1 MEYYG
6 EVGGLRVMFS
16 PEAILGGSSLG
27 PRLCESGG
35 DGGRGKTWRNPT
47 LSELGMLLTG
57 PSVTVL
63 TLTVGDSIS
72 EPSSGPANGL
82 PGGTPGNGGAANP
95 PVVNMTFPATV
106 DARGGLAAALRSS
119 YPSKTYGSN
128 NNEFRAVSGVYDNA
142 GEPLALVLN
151 TATSQANL
159 DDRTEDGVAVCVME
173 TAAYPNPSPHNQ
185 LAGVRLIKGD
195 GDGIALSVSA
205 ITASGVS
212 YGVNPLY
219 TLTVQG
225 YFFHD
230 TDPDSTSFEVSIK
243 ALASVALSAD
253 FGDSTN
259 DSGFYALA
267 SPVINSDGNT
277 EIVVSGKTPGT
288 APTSEDAK
296 DLEIQVTPPLGKP
309 VTFTVEF
316 PNF

>member
-1 MEYYG
+1 M
-6 EVGGLRVMFS
+6 
-16 PEAILGGSSLG
+16 
-27 PRLCESGG
+27 
-35 DGGRGKTWRNPT
+35 
-47 LSELGMLLTG
+47 
-57 PSVTVL
+57 
-63 TLTVGDSIS
+63 
-72 EPSSGPANGL
+72 
-82 PGGTPGNGGAANP
+82 
-95 PVVNMTFPATV
+95 
-106 DARGGLAAALRSS
+106 
-119 YPSKTYGSN
+119 
-128 NNEFRAVSGVYDNA
+128 
-142 GEPLALVLN
+142 N

-159 DDRTEDGVAVCVME
+159 AASIDGVAVCVME

-185 LAGVRLIKGD
+185 LAGVRLIDGD

-205 ITASGVS
+205 ITASGVVS
-212 YGVNPLY
+212 YGADPLY

-230 TDPDSTSFEVSIK
+230 TDPDSSFFELSIK
-243 ALASVALSAD
+243 ALASIALSAD

-259 DSGFYALA
+259 DSGFYGLA

-288 APTSEDAK
+288 APTSDDAK